1 MTASVFLIVM
11 ACVGLGLIAL
21 GILLTSGGKVETPH
35 LPEVTTKDALDKL
48 LEKSRRELE
57 WQAKRGRSL

>member
-1 MTASVFLIVM
+1 MTASVFFVAM

-21 GILLTSGGKVETPH
+21 GILLTSGGRVETPH
-35 LPEVTTKDALDKL
+35 LPEISTKDALDKL

-57 WQAKRGRSL
+57 WQARRGRG

>member
-1 MTASVFLIVM
+1 
-11 ACVGLGLIAL
+11 VGLGLIAL

-57 WQAKRGRSL
+57 WQAKRGRG